1 MKKIR
6 IALGSNDGE
15 SICLSHMG
23 MAKDFYVY
31 DLFADGNFSF
41 VEKRE
46 NTSPE
51 VEEEHGFVAK
61 MKAAMEI
68 FNDADVI
75 IGRRISP
82 NFVKMAAT
90 TRFQPVVIK
99 IDRISEIM
107 QELVRCFGE
116 IDGLVE
122 QRARGNRPKEIP
134 KLVKKE

>member
-15 SICLSHMG
+15 SICRSHMG

-41 VEKRE
+41 VEKRD

-51 VEEEHGFVAK
+51 VEEEHGDVAK

-68 FNDADVI
+68 FNDVDVI
-75 IGRRISP
+75 IGRRSSP
-82 NFVKMAAT
+82 NFVRMAAS
-90 TRFQPVVIK
+90 TRFQPVVIM

-107 QELVRCFGE
+107 KELVRCFEE

-122 QRARGNRPKEIP
+122 QRAKGNRPQQIP
-134 KLVKKE
+134 KLGKKE